1 MEFRIFLFLVT
12 YRKSKPLGAIW
23 PGMTPGQLTVKNNFW
38 GWKGHDPSPPIKSI
52 WAHMALE
59 ISFFSNNSYLTGPD
73 PRAGLPL
80 DIVWR
85 WQLIILKTINYSVKR
100 TLCIPFSTTRE
111 NSRFL
116 NYRSRLLSLKLI
128 ISFAKRFVWWSKL
141 QNRGDGTANQMAQ
154 ITIPRLQAWQKFQ
167 LEIEN
172 RIFLND
178 NVVLQSVSNR
188 LTVTVRHVNKKTVC
202 HLSRISSLPNAFVS
216 YRQKKTKMIFIE
228 VIEGS
233 KKNSN
238 HQNTT
243 RDCKRA
249 IETHENLELVAK
261 RSIISPFSWA
271 QHVILC
277 S

>member
-1 MEFRIFLFLVT
+1 MTRHHPY
-12 YRKSKPLGAIW
+12 YRFGPIW
-23 PGMTPGQLTVKNNFW
+23 PL
-38 GWKGHDPSPPIKSI
+38 KS
-52 WAHMALE
+52 L
-59 ISFFSNNSYLTGPD
+59 FFYKSYLTGPD

-85 WQLIILKTINYSVKR
+85 WQLIIWKTINYSVKR

-178 NVVLQSVSNR
+178 NVVLQSVSTR
-188 LTVTVRHVNKKTVC
+188 LTVTVRHVNKKIR
-202 HLSRISSLPNAFVS
+202 LPFIKDKLISTCIRLKSSKEDKDDLHRS
-216 YRQKKTKMIFIE
+216 YRRF
-228 VIEGS
+228 
-233 KKNSN
+233 
-238 HQNTT
+238 QN
-243 RDCKRA
+243 
-249 IETHENLELVAK
+249 E
-261 RSIISPFSWA
+261 F
-271 QHVILC
+271 
-277 S
+277 

>member
-1 MEFRIFLFLVT
+1 MKTPWPVTTHNIDLGPYGPWNLF
-12 YRKSKPLGAIW
+12 
-23 PGMTPGQLTVKNNFW
+23 
-38 GWKGHDPSPPIKSI
+38 
-52 WAHMALE
+52 
-59 ISFFSNNSYLTGPD
+59 FFSNNSYLTGPD

-188 LTVTVRHVNKKTVC
+188 STVTVRHVNKKP
-202 HLSRISSLPNAFVS
+202 S
-216 YRQKKTKMIFIE
+216 
-228 VIEGS
+228 
-233 KKNSN
+233 
-238 HQNTT
+238 
-243 RDCKRA
+243 A
-249 IETHENLELVAK
+249 IY
-261 RSIISPFSWA
+261 
-271 QHVILC
+271 QG
-277 S
+277 